1 MEVEVG
7 KTYKHF
13 KGGLY
18 LVLGIGKYSETEE
31 DMVIYK
37 ALYGDNLV
45 WIRPLNNFI
54 EVVNKNGQKNRFE
67 KIIIESKEESWRNF

>member
-1 MEVEVG
+1 MKVEVG

-13 KGGLY
+13 KGDLY
-18 LVLGIGKYSETEE
+18 LVLGIGKYSKTEE

-54 EVVNKNGQKNRFE
+54 EVVNKNGQKYRFE
-67 KIIIESKEESWRNF
+67 KIIIESKKES

>member
-7 KTYKHF
+7 RTYKHF

-67 KIIIESKEESWRNF
+67 KIIIESKEES

>member
-7 KTYKHF
+7 KTYKQF
-13 KGGLY
+13 KGDLY
-18 LVLGIGKYSETEE
+18 LVLGIGKHSETEE

-45 WIRPLNNFI
+45 WIRPLENFTE
-54 EVVNKNGQKNRFE
+54 EVNRNGQKYRFE
-67 KIIIESKEESWRNF
+67 KIIIESKKES

>member
-67 KIIIESKEESWRNF
+67 KIIIESKKES

>member
-67 KIIIESKEESWRNF
+67 KIIIESKEES

>member
-7 KTYKHF
+7 RTYKHF

>member
-13 KGGLY
+13 KGDLY
-18 LVLGIGKYSETEE
+18 LVLDIAKHSETEE
-31 DMVIYK
+31 EMVIYK

-45 WIRPLNNFI
+45 WIKPLENFT
-54 EVVNKNGQKNRFE
+54 EVVNRNGQKYRFE
-67 KIIIESKEESWRNF
+67 KIIIESKKES

>member
-37 ALYGDNLV
+37 VLYGDNLV

-67 KIIIESKEESWRNF
+67 KIIIESKKES

>member
-37 ALYGDNLV
+37 ALYGDNLI

-67 KIIIESKEESWRNF
+67 KIIIESKKES

>member
-18 LVLGIGKYSETEE
+18 LVLGIGKYSKTEE

-67 KIIIESKEESWRNF
+67 KIIIESKKES

>member
-1 MEVEVG
+1 MAVEVG
-7 KTYKHF
+7 RTYTHV

-67 KIIIESKEESWRNF
+67 KIIIESKEES